1 MPSGCDVAYTR
12 LEKDGPKT
20 GVGGGWKSVAWHDG
34 YSPGPVVYPAMLSGP
49 SLLHCTLSCG
59 EVYCNRPC
67 LFVCG
72 CVCGSV
78 TTTTQNCVRRS
89 SPNFELVR
97 KGSNHLQL
105 VKFWP
110 SRTPGKGVCGGA
122 KFFGSAL
129 IQAARSVCFFQSC
142 FPSPVVSSL
151 VRNILWAPFR
161 HSNEVMFSFVGACS
175 YTTRKRQR
183 VWVGS
188 VGRRRSALRVIW
200 RRITSSACVNY
211 VPPLRRKKNG
221 LYGICVYA
229 TYGWL

>member
-1 MPSGCDVAYTR
+1 LCYWVGQKGYRLRLFYFYVLWHWRKTRSYCSLVPSGCDVAYTR

-122 KFFGSAL
+122 KIFGSAL

-142 FPSPVVSSL
+142 ISV
-151 VRNILWAPFR
+151 
-161 HSNEVMFSFVGACS
+161 AC
-175 YTTRKRQR
+175 
-183 VWVGS
+183 G
-188 VGRRRSALRVIW
+188 
-200 RRITSSACVNY
+200 
-211 VPPLRRKKNG
+211 
-221 LYGICVYA
+221 
-229 TYGWL
+229 